1 MSSSSDSLLDGTIP
15 LNRPIVLIGAGGI
28 VRDAHLPAYRQAG
41 FRMAGIHDLVDDRA
55 RALAAEY
62 GIERVFPTLA
72 DAASGAPPG
81 AVFDVAVPAAAVP
94 EVLQGLPDGHGV
106 LIQKPMGETIQQA
119 RAIREVCRR
128 KKLTGAVNFQLRFA
142 PAVAAARRM
151 IESGRIGEIVDL
163 EARMTVYT
171 PWQMWPFLERTPRVE
186 ILYHSV
192 HYVDLIRSFLGDPAG
207 VYAKSTRHP
216 LAPKLASTRST
227 IILDYGDMLRA
238 NIETN
243 HGHAYGPRHQ
253 ESFIKW
259 EGTRGAVKTRLGVL
273 LDYPRG
279 LPDEFESVEFEDG
292 KPPEWKKQELAGSW
306 FPEAFMRSMASLMAY
321 LDGATDK
328 LPASVEDAYRTMAVV
343 EAAYESNDGGGT
355 RVNYD

>member
-1 MSSSSDSLLDGTIP
+1 
-15 LNRPIVLIGAGGI
+15 
-28 VRDAHLPAYRQAG
+28 
-41 FRMAGIHDLVDDRA
+41 
-55 RALAAEY
+55 
-62 GIERVFPTLA
+62 
-72 DAASGAPPG
+72 
-81 AVFDVAVPAAAVP
+81 
-94 EVLQGLPDGHGV
+94 
-106 LIQKPMGETIQQA
+106 
-119 RAIREVCRR
+119 
-128 KKLTGAVNFQLRFA
+128 
-142 PAVAAARRM
+142 M

-163 EARMTVYT
+163 EVRMTVYT

-186 ILYHSV
+186 ILYHSI

-207 VYAKSTRHP
+207 VYAKSMRHP

-227 IILDYGDMLRA
+227 IILDYGDMVRA

-279 LPDEFESVEFEDG
+279 LPDEFESVELEDG
-292 KPPEWKKQELAGSW
+292 KPPEWKKQELAGAW